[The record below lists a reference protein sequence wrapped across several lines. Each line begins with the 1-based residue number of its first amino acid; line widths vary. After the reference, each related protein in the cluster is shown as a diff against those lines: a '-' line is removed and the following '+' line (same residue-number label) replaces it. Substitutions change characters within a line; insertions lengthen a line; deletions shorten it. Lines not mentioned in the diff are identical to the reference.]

1 MGDIAA
7 PTKLA
12 GRPNAFW
19 PLTAE
24 PFVPVAGINDSGI
37 GSEGG
42 LVAFDGYLNTKFV
55 TQLN

>member
-12 GRPNAFW
+12 GRPDAFW

-24 PFVPVAGINDSGI
+24 LFVWVAGIKDGGI

-42 LVAFDGYLNTKFV
+42 LETFDGYLNTKFV